1 MQHLLAK
8 KPISFVLVLLLTM
21 LLAVW
26 SIGDV
31 AQGANLTVTKT
42 DDTNDGVCD
51 ADCSIREAIGDA
63 AAGDTIDIPSGTY
76 TLTLGSAISINKDL
90 ILIGAG
96 PEGTII
102 QAATEPGVATFSV
115 LTIGASNATVSGVT
129 IRYGSKG
136 IEHSGNILT
145 VIDSMI
151 TGNIGEFGG
160 GIGTSNTLTVLRST
174 ISNNTSFRE
183 GGGIRNVWG
192 SVEVIDSTIS
202 GNAAWRGG
210 GISSENDDFG
220 GTITVTN
227 STLSGNIATDSGGGI
242 HWRTETFLF
251 MTNSTITGN
260 RAGSSGGGL
269 YSASY
274 PINLANT
281 IIAGNTA
288 PGSPDCFFDFFEGSN
303 DGYNLIGDTRGC
315 DFDSVESD
323 LINVD
328 PVLGP
333 LQDNGGPTLTHALLG
348 GSPAIDQ
355 IPSLD
360 CEGTTD
366 QRGVVRP
373 QGSACDIGSYELEQA
388 EFTVDSTDST
398 ADVNLGDSVCE
409 DGAGNCTLR
418 AAVQEAS
425 ALGGQNTINLPAGTY
440 DLTYI
445 ITIKSDLAI
454 VGAGAAGTIVVG
466 DGNSFTVFDILSG
479 TVAIS
484 DLTAQDGDQGISNDG
499 TVTLTNVTVDGGN
512 PPNGQRGGINNRGTL
527 TLINSTVR
535 DNFSYSFGAGIF
547 NGMGATL
554 TLINSTVS
562 GNSTGL
568 ESDGGGI
575 YNDYTGNVTL
585 INSTVSGN
593 EADNKGGGIYNSD
606 GTLTLINSTVSNN
619 EARSYGGIANEVY
632 FEDAGV
638 FMINTIVAQNTA
650 TEGPDCGFYGPLTSQ
665 DYNLIGNG
673 RDCDFIAASGDLVG
687 TDESPIDPLLGPLQ
701 DNGGPTETHALLEGS
716 PAIDAIPVADC
727 NDTFD
732 VPITADQ
739 RGVTKPQGPA
749 CDMGAFEL
757 EQAEFTVDST
767 ADVADANLGDGVC
780 DDGSGNCTL
789 RAANQEANA
798 LGGQNI
804 INLPAGT
811 YNLSSS
817 IAIESDLTIFG
828 AGPADTI
835 IVGGGEFSFIVFE
848 IL

>member
-1 MQHLLAK
+1 MPVALKDPKQVSADSLQSPHDPDVTYTGHKGKGYEVQVAETCHEENATQLITHVEVTPSSGSDTDVSVPVVDGLAERK
-8 KPISFVLVLLLTM
+8 VRPEALRRHGVWVNAFEASRRGTELVTGSAPGNSHEGEGDGPSPPRTFRSTSQGSRPRCAPPATRPSRSKLKDAPERVEVHFAGTTCEPCPLRSRCPVKLDRRAGAYVLKADLVNEHR
-21 LLAVW
+21 AAPE
-26 SIGDV
+26 GRGHRGV
-31 AQGANLTVTKT
+31 AQAVSHKGWYRGNELRAEAPTGLGAC
-42 DDTNDGVCD
+42 G
-51 ADCSIREAIGDA
+51 
-63 AAGDTIDIPSGTY
+63 
-76 TLTLGSAISINKDL
+76 
-90 ILIGAG
+90 
-96 PEGTII
+96 
-102 QAATEPGVATFSV
+102 
-115 LTIGASNATVSGVT
+115 
-129 IRYGSKG
+129 
-136 IEHSGNILT
+136 
-145 VIDSMI
+145 
-151 TGNIGEFGG
+151 FGG

-242 HWRTETFLF
+242 YWRTETFLF

-333 LQDNGGPTLTHALLG
+333 LQDNGGPTLTHALLS

-398 ADVNLGDSVCE
+398 ADVNLGDGVCE

-418 AAVQEAS
+418 AAVQEAN

-454 VGAGAAGTIVVG
+454 VGAGAADTIVVG

-479 TVAIS
+479 TVVIS

-527 TLINSTVR
+527 TLIRT
-535 DNFSYSFGAGIF
+535 
-547 NGMGATL
+547 
-554 TLINSTVS
+554 
-562 GNSTGL
+562 
-568 ESDGGGI
+568 
-575 YNDYTGNVTL
+575 
-585 INSTVSGN
+585 
-593 EADNKGGGIYNSD
+593 
-606 GTLTLINSTVSNN
+606 
-619 EARSYGGIANEVY
+619 
-632 FEDAGV
+632 
-638 FMINTIVAQNTA
+638 
-650 TEGPDCGFYGPLTSQ
+650 
-665 DYNLIGNG
+665 
-673 RDCDFIAASGDLVG
+673 
-687 TDESPIDPLLGPLQ
+687 
-701 DNGGPTETHALLEGS
+701 
-716 PAIDAIPVADC
+716 
-727 NDTFD
+727 
-732 VPITADQ
+732 
-739 RGVTKPQGPA
+739 
-749 CDMGAFEL
+749 
-757 EQAEFTVDST
+757 
-767 ADVADANLGDGVC
+767 
-780 DDGSGNCTL
+780 
-789 RAANQEANA
+789 
-798 LGGQNI
+798 
-804 INLPAGT
+804 
-811 YNLSSS
+811 
-817 IAIESDLTIFG
+817 
-828 AGPADTI
+828 
-835 IVGGGEFSFIVFE
+835 
-848 IL
+848 